1 MKNKVI
7 KLRERIETLIDY
19 KKGDEVNIHNDKLK
33 VSLKDYKLKDM
44 INVISNITTVR
55 NNVLCNINKNNNI
68 YDIESSNFINSYGSP
83 FAPYSVEYKAYM
95 TLNDEHDK
103 CYLYCS
109 KCKEFEESTLNLNI
123 FYKLK
128 EIEEKKSEMHLTGL
142 TCSCCGT
149 TYNMCDVLERY
160 INSIDDDEE
169 TYEIIDDKSIS
180 INKDIINI
188 IFTRKTF
195 KSDFRIKTREDE
207 IIIDLKMGLSYYKY
221 NRFAAP
227 SLITKNTLPIELDLT
242 DEEAYKISIMMEKYY
257 NENNIK
263 YIDYD
268 KYKKI
273 NNSSKNKLYELFVYN
288 MNPAFSYK
296 ETILIVYNKEDF
308 INENQISRRSLKE
321 FNKELFNLY
330 KELGAIDKHDIRFIL
345 SDSNSIGKVGS
356 INRIIKDINN
366 KIKIYNS
373 DNINA
378 IIDFIESNLYK
389 YLLKRHSETTI
400 INQLISFN
408 ESKSFYIYDTCS
420 LYDTCSMYDM
430 IIDINEN
437 YELEYKKLRF
447 KKLHDILSKDFNI
460 MTMNKNEYVY
470 IKEVLDT
477 YNKDINGVEF
487 KIIDSGEKL
496 LDIANEMHICV
507 NSYSSLIEDSN
518 CIIIGM
524 KKEDEYVG
532 CLEITRHN
540 RLIQAKGKHNS
551 VLSEELRRAIVSY
564 CCENKTRIETFDM
577 LEDNDKFYSEVKYSF
592 LNRHEGS
599 ILTIKRVN

>member
-19 KKGDEVNIHNDKLK
+19 KKGDEINIYNDKLK

-44 INVISNITTVR
+44 INLINNMTAIR
-55 NNVLCNINKNNNI
+55 NNVLCNIDRNNNI
-68 YDIESSNFINSYGSP
+68 YDIESSNFINSYSSP
-83 FAPYSVEYKAYM
+83 FHMFSAEYKAYM

-109 KCKEFEESTLNLNI
+109 NCKEFEESTMNIDI
-123 FYKLK
+123 FYTLK
-128 EIEEKKSEMHLTGL
+128 EIEEKKSEMNLTDL

-149 TYNMCDVLERY
+149 TYDTYDVLKRY
-160 INSIDDDEE
+160 INSIDDEE
-169 TYEIIDDKSIS
+169 TYEIIDEKSIS

-188 IFTRKTF
+188 IYTRKSF
-195 KSDFRIKTREDE
+195 KSDFRIKTREEE

-221 NRFAAP
+221 NKHAVP
-227 SLITKNTLPIELDLT
+227 SLITKNTLPSELDLT
-242 DEEAYKISIMMEKYY
+242 NEEAYKVSIMMEKYY

-268 KYKKI
+268 KYKEI

-296 ETILIVYNKEDF
+296 ETTLIVYSKENF
-308 INENQISRRSLKE
+308 INENQISRRSLEE
-321 FNKELFNLY
+321 FNRELFNLY
-330 KELGAIDKHDIRFIL
+330 KELGVIDKHDIKFLL
-345 SDSNSIGKVGS
+345 SDSNLIGEARN

-373 DNINA
+373 DNVNT
-378 IIDFIESNLYK
+378 IIDFIDSNIYK

-400 INQLISFN
+400 INQLISLN
-408 ESKSFYIYDTCS
+408 EYESFYI
-420 LYDTCSMYDM
+420 YDTCSMYDM
-430 IIDINEN
+430 IVNINEN

-447 KKLHDILSKDFNI
+447 KKLHDILSKDLNI
-460 MTMNKNEYVY
+460 ATMNKNEYIY
-470 IKEVLDT
+470 IEEVLDT
-477 YNKDINGVEF
+477 YNKEINEVEF

-496 LDIANEMHICV
+496 LNIANEMHICV

-524 KKEDEYVG
+524 KKGDEYIG
-532 CLEITRHN
+532 CLEITRDN

-551 VLSEELRRAIVSY
+551 LLSEELRKAIVSY
-564 CCENKTRIETFDM
+564 CYENKTRIETFDM

-599 ILTIKRVN
+599 ILTIKRVS